1 MVCFKQIQAN
11 FAGKE
16 GSGPRAPPPPV
27 PAAGASRPRQAGAG
41 QCCPPAA
48 GRMRP
53 LAGPLAGPDAQHR
66 RGRKRWFLHKCLHQ
80 PEPGSRHA
88 ASSHML

>member
-1 MVCFKQIQAN
+1 MVCFKQIKAN

-16 GSGPRAPPPPV
+16 VSGPRPPV
-27 PAAGASRPRQAGAG
+27 PAAGAGAG
-41 QCCPPAA
+41 QRCSPGA
-48 GRMRP
+48 MRP
-53 LAGPLAGPDAQHR
+53 RAGPLAGPAVQHR
-66 RGRKRWFLHKCLHQ
+66 RGRTGWLLHKCLPQ